1 MSLGPVLPW
10 PCAPGEGHPCNE
22 IEKISSTD
30 VDTAYITS
38 YVDSANLI
46 HGDPAVKLWEAKM
59 ALFGLIFLTTTI
71 IGTLYFT

>member
-10 PCAPGEGHPCNE
+10 SCAPGEDHPCNE
-22 IEKISSTD
+22 IGKISSTD
-30 VDTAYITS
+30 VDTAYITP

-46 HGDPAVKLWEAKM
+46 HGDPAVKPWEAKM